1 MYFTSAIDVK
11 QWPEQNVYTVDY
23 TRTGELV
30 GSKILND
37 PFEKCSRTATRLKRL
52 GFGAC
57 VACLYRRLSV
67 SYWCPSAK
75 TKCRNPMVLLFHL
88 DGHKPSGGPD
98 NTVVLRQRPFP
109 AGSGGVRTDRV
120 HGAHHAVGSRRREH
134 GTRGTARGVQLG
146 EVGRR
151 PGNGVLRVVQPR
163 RDMCK
168 RIEHFSRVLQ
178 RPGLRLVRRPRV
190 ASHRRHRNVA
200 SRE

>member
-1 MYFTSAIDVK
+1 MWRVGTDV
-11 QWPEQNVYTVDY
+11 
-23 TRTGELV
+23 
-30 GSKILND
+30 
-37 PFEKCSRTATRLKRL
+37 F
-52 GFGAC
+52 
-57 VACLYRRLSV
+57 
-67 SYWCPSAK
+67 CPSAI
-75 TKCRNPMVLLFHL
+75 VEQ
-88 DGHKPSGGPD
+88 
-98 NTVVLRQRPFP
+98 NTVTLWFCCSILTDINRLEEALTTQLCYDRDYARPCP

-120 HGAHHAVGSRRREH
+120 HGAHNAVGSRRREH

-146 EVGRR
+146 KVGRR

-178 RPGLRLVRRPRV
+178 RPGFRFVRRPRV